1 MVFMSLIV
9 IVTPWQVNLFLGW
22 SV

>member
-1 MVFMSLIV
+1 MSLIV